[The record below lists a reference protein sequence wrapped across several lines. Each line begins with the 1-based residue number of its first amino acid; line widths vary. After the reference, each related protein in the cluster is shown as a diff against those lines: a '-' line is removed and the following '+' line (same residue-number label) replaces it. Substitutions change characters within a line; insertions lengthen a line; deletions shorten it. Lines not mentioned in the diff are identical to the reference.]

1 MNVALLNGKD
11 LCGAPLWRACSYIV
25 SVPNESI
32 DGRVELDLTAFQTL
46 QGNEVTNNNA
56 HCRVVSCHKHDM
68 TSS

>member
-46 QGNEVTNNNA
+46 QGNEVPTTTPIA
-56 HCRVVSCHKHDM
+56 VLSLATSM
-68 TSS
+68 T